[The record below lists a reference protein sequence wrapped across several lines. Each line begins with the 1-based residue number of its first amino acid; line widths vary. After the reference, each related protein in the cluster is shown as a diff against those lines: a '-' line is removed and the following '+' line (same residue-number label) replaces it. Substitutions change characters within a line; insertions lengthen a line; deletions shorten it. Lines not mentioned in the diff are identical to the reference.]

1 MTNTVQHIPDI
12 GGGTEALANESC
24 EKAIESLSET
34 LLSEHKKETVAKVEL
49 ITRSNINPMFVNKLF
64 IRKHGMCLPSLSQIQ
79 ERIDIIFDGNDSI
92 ELEKW
97 QIKGVEWE
105 DEHCK
110 EV

>member
-1 MTNTVQHIPDI
+1 MRHIPDL
-12 GGGTEALANESC
+12 GGGTEALADESC
-24 EKAIESLSET
+24 DKAIESLSES
-34 LLSEHKKETVAKVEL
+34 LLSEHKTETVSKVEL
-49 ITRSNINPMFVNKLF
+49 IMRSNINPMLFNKLF

-79 ERIDIIFDGNDSI
+79 ERIDIIFDGNDSM
-92 ELEKW
+92 ELKKF

>member
-1 MTNTVQHIPDI
+1 MKLNQFPTPWTQK
-12 GGGTEALANESC
+12 T
-24 EKAIESLSET
+24 
-34 LLSEHKKETVAKVEL
+34 ETVAKFDFF
-49 ITRSNINPMFVNKLF
+49 IMQSNINPMFVNKFF

-79 ERIDIIFDGNDSI
+79 ERIDIIFDGNDSM
-92 ELEKW
+92 ELKKF